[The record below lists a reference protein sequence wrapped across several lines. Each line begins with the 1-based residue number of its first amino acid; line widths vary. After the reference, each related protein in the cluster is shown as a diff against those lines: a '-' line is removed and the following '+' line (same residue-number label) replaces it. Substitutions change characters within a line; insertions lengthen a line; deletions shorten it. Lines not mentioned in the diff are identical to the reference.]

1 MPEWDPKDFYD
12 KFDEENPPIEAS
24 DEVEDD
30 EDDGLN
36 VSLAAME
43 EKLKPKVLKDF
54 DDITKL
60 FKKLQK
66 SSMDLINSDKKNENA
81 YSNLEKKYKKIQKEM
96 VIAMKAVHFNSST
109 IEALMEALY
118 ELNKKLLVRE
128 GKLIRMALNVGV
140 TRKSFIENYLNYS
153 FEIYL
158 SFKTISNNDI
168 FVKLYG
174 KEK

>member
-1 MPEWDPKDFYD
+1 MIKM
-12 KFDEENPPIEAS
+12 KNHQIS
-24 DEVEDD
+24 KTEDD
-30 EDDGLN
+30 EEEEGLN

-66 SSMDLINSDKKNENA
+66 SSYGFINSDKKNTTIIF
-81 YSNLEKKYKKIQKEM
+81 NLEKKYKKIQKEM

-109 IEALMEALY
+109 IEALMESLY

-128 GKLIRMALNVGV
+128 GRMLRLATGEGV
-140 TRKSFIENYLNYS
+140 KRESLL
-153 FEIYL
+153 L
-158 SFKTISNNDI
+158 SNI
-168 FVKLYG
+168 
-174 KEK
+174 